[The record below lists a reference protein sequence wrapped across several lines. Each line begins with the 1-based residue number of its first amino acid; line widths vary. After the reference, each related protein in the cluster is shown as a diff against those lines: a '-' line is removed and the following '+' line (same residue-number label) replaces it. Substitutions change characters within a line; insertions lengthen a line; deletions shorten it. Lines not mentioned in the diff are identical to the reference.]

1 MDNNNSRVSVVLKL
15 RLNSLSN
22 TWLINRL
29 EERGIRMTS
38 YNLSDILRGVRRN
51 EDSDR
56 IIMESL
62 DILNS
67 YEKWHADELQKATN
81 KDLSEEGKI

>member
-1 MDNNNSRVSVVLKL
+1 MDNNNRVSVVLKL

-67 YEKWHADELQKATN
+67 YEKWHAEELQKTTN
-81 KDLSEEGKI
+81 KDLSEGGQI

>member
-67 YEKWHADELQKATN
+67 YEKWHADELKKATN
-81 KDLSEEGKI
+81 KELSEGCQI

>member
-1 MDNNNSRVSVVLKL
+1 MDNNKRVSVVLKL

-29 EERGIRMTS
+29 EERGIRTTT

-51 EDSDR
+51 ENSDKV
-56 IIMESL
+56 ISESL
-62 DILNS
+62 DILES
-67 YEKWHADELQKATN
+67 YEKWHAAELQKAVQQ
-81 KDLSEEGKI
+81 DIGDSEKVD

>member
-67 YEKWHADELQKATN
+67 YEQWHAEELQKATN
-81 KDLSEEGKI
+81 NDLEDN